1 MYLLYFTT
9 IENIFS
15 CFIKIN
21 VTELLSS
28 LKFKYKLK
36 FQNRKELN
44 IKNIFKLFKRM
55 SSNSMDTS
63 SPTSSKKIAN
73 ATQSQIAQ
81 KTWEISNSIQG
92 ISI

>member
-1 MYLLYFTT
+1 
-9 IENIFS
+9 
-15 CFIKIN
+15 
-21 VTELLSS
+21 
-28 LKFKYKLK
+28 
-36 FQNRKELN
+36 
-44 IKNIFKLFKRM
+44 M